1 AGIVCVR
8 LQSGEFAVKVSAA
21 NRKAVY
27 RNVVPKQFLDDRFI
41 AVFIVLC
48 ILPVGDEKDNLAPV
62 TPAVRQK
69 ARSLIDCVI
78 QSLIC
83 AVAYCFRGTCNG
95 GSPGNVLPVDGRSG
109 GEWLARGSH
118 VRRGVESRAP
128 QLRDQLVLVL
138 RKALPRMKIRVE
150 AADER
155 FVRSS

>member
-1 AGIVCVR
+1 
-8 LQSGEFAVKVSAA
+8 
-21 NRKAVY
+21 
-27 RNVVPKQFLDDRFI
+27 
-41 AVFIVLC
+41 
-48 ILPVGDEKDNLAPV
+48 V

-109 GEWLARGSH
+109 GEWLAPGSH
-118 VRRGVESRAP
+118 VRRGGEWRAP
-128 QLRDQLVLVL
+128 ALPDPPVLGL

-155 FVRSS
+155 FVRSSEPTHDGLQTGFDHLRVLALQFVIYQHDGRERESFHGEKGKLLLHIVVKNAKFAAGKIR